1 MLRILLLGTPAVY
14 LDDQLVRIQRRM
26 LRALLFYLATQ
37 KDLVGRSQLIVNFWP
52 ESSET
57 DGRRHLREAL
67 SKLRA
72 QLDNDAYWVVYND
85 RIGLNF
91 QNVYVDMH
99 EFQNLIQQTWRNIHQ
114 IPNQSPLPEPV
125 VQMMIKGVNLWRSP
139 RFLSGVNLP
148 STVEFERWFYSV
160 GQINEAGR
168 LQMLE
173 RLAYHAAASGDIE
186 TGIYWM
192 RLALEYDEL
201 NENYHYQI
209 LTWLRALSRRS
220 DMLSYHNYLREL
232 YKHEMG
238 GSLPPVLQE
247 VFRKVQEEKSVSAP
261 RKPVDWPSSSSLQL
275 PFVGR
280 VRNLQMLQ
288 HAFQRGGSVAIFGE
302 AGAGKSRVV
311 HQFYVSLEQPP
322 RLFLAVAHAS
332 EKDLPFQPI
341 IEMLRKS
348 ILEKEWQQ
356 LDSIW
361 LISLS
366 QLLPELLNIQ
376 PEILPGFQTGMQ
388 AVSEARAA
396 LFEAFRQI
404 LMIASK
410 SQRILLFLDD
420 AQWSDESTLAA
431 MAYLQER
438 QFFNSRGL
446 FVLAARPEEPN
457 PSLEKLLNQPN
468 IHPTPVRT
476 NLNSLAVD
484 EIADLACSAL
494 GQAPSDDMIERLAR
508 DTGGN
513 PLFLIEILR
522 AWLDLSLSGG
532 LTETTERL
540 PLSSSIQNLLRQRL
554 RNFPAESQLVL
565 ATAAVIGHQFTPD
578 VLENAVG
585 LDPERLVQILEDL
598 ERGYLIRSEGYSVQN
613 AGWYTF
619 IHDKL
624 REVLLLDLSPA
635 RRRLMNYKVA
645 RALEMAFQGQIPQQA
660 VVLAGHY
667 EMAGQSDLAYTY
679 WLQAAQYARNLF
691 SRTEAYTAYRRAEQI
706 LQRIQFAI
714 KDRDVYALYSGWGEI
729 AFDSNDVETLRRV
742 YTSLLRQGEQRRS
755 SLLLGSAM
763 SGLAMAYTDEVH
775 AEQSLKYINDAIPY
789 LEQSEDVF
797 ELMEVYNRKGNLMG
811 MLDRYGE
818 AVEAYVEAIAL
829 GQNAQDP
836 HVQEARV
843 NSEDSLSYIYT
854 ITGWPAKALELTEH
868 TFRERRLLLHAT
880 GQTRTDIVYSM
891 ALFYCGHYHE
901 ALEQC
906 QRGLKIADAIGSWR
920 YSGTLR
926 AVAAR
931 AELALG
937 HFDECWEHLNQ
948 LLEIGKR
955 SGDKTILSNACGIR
969 GDFYT
974 VMGFAKEAI
983 ESYQQG
989 IVDNVEN
996 FTKMRNIY
1004 RLGALVAAHQDL
1016 ERGRKMIEQAI
1027 EYSQRVG
1034 MGMILMPALL
1044 FQIWTS
1050 SYEGTFDRADEVLEK
1065 VILETEERRMGTIV
1079 MTARNM
1085 YGISQLNQGRFEEAW
1100 KNAQQ
1105 VIYGARSLPNLTLE
1119 IEGLQLAVK
1128 VSGKQGRDLAS
1139 MQERVAILLKELD
1152 LHTSS
1157 PELRPYFE
1165 TYRDQIL
1172 KLTNSL

>member
-14 LDDQLVRIQRRM
+14 LDDELVRIQRRM
-26 LRALLFYLATQ
+26 QRALLFYLATQ
-37 KDLVGRSQLIVNFWP
+37 TDLVGRSQLIVSFWP
-52 ESSET
+52 EASET

-72 QLDNDAYWVVYND
+72 QLDDDAYWIIYND

-114 IPNQSPLPEPV
+114 IPNPSPLPEAM

-139 RFLSGVNLP
+139 RFLSGANLP
-148 STVEFERWFYSV
+148 STVEFERWFYNI

-173 RLAYHAAASGDIE
+173 RLAHHAAATGDVE

-201 NENYHYQI
+201 NENYHCQI
-209 LTWLRALSRRS
+209 LMWMRDLSRRG
-220 DMLSYHNYLREL
+220 DMLSYRNYLREL
-232 YKHEMG
+232 YKREMG
-238 GSLPPVLQE
+238 GNPPPVLLE
-247 VFRKVQEEKSVSAP
+247 VFRKIQEEDSVSKP
-261 RKPVDWPSSSSLQL
+261 RKTVVWPSSLSLQL

-280 VRNLQMLQ
+280 IRGLQMLRV
-288 HAFQRGGSVAIFGE
+288 AFQRGGSAGIFGE
-302 AGAGKSRVV
+302 AGAGKSRIV
-311 HQFYVSLEQPP
+311 HQFYISLEQPP
-322 RLFLAVAHAS
+322 RLFLAIAHAS

-348 ILEKEWQQ
+348 ILEREWQQ
-356 LDSIW
+356 LDSTW

-366 QLLPELLNIQ
+366 QLLPELLNIR
-376 PEILPGFQTGMQ
+376 PAILPGFQTGMQ
-388 AVSEARAA
+388 VVSEARAA

-410 SQRILLFLDD
+410 SQRILFFLDD

-446 FVLAARPEEPN
+446 FVLAARQEEPN
-457 PSLEKLLNQPN
+457 PSLEQFLNRPN
-468 IHPTPVRT
+468 IQPELVCIDLH
-476 NLNSLAVD
+476 SLAMD
-484 EIADLACSAL
+484 EIADLARSAL
-494 GQAPSDDMIERLAR
+494 GQVPSDDLVERLAR

-532 LTETTERL
+532 LTETMEGL

-554 RNFPAESQLVL
+554 RNFSAESQLVL

-585 LDPERLVQILEDL
+585 LDPERVVQILEDL
-598 ERGYLIRSEGYSVQN
+598 ERGYLIRAGGHSTQS
-613 AGWYTF
+613 AGWYMF

-635 RRRLMNYKVA
+635 RRRLLNYKVA

-706 LQRIQFAI
+706 LQRIQLAI

-755 SLLLGSAM
+755 PLLLGSAM
-763 SGLAMAYTDEVH
+763 SGLAMAYTDELH

-797 ELMEVYNRKGNLMG
+797 EQMEVYNRKGNLMG
-811 MLDRYGE
+811 MMDRYDE
-818 AVEAYVEAIAL
+818 AVEAYLKAVEL

-843 NSEDSLSYIYT
+843 NSEDSLSHIYT
-854 ITGWPAKALELTEH
+854 VTGWPAKALELTEH

-891 ALFYCGHYHE
+891 ASFYCGNYQQ
-901 ALEQC
+901 ALKQC
-906 QRGLKIADAIGSWR
+906 QRGLKIADTIGSWR

-931 AELALG
+931 TELALG
-937 HFDECWEHLNQ
+937 HFDECWEHLSH
-948 LLEIGKR
+948 LLDIGR
-955 SGDKTILSNACGIR
+955 RFGDKTMLSNACGIR
-969 GDFYT
+969 GDFFT
-974 VMGFAKEAI
+974 LMGCVKEAI

-996 FTKMRNIY
+996 FTEMRNKY
-1004 RLGALVAAHQDL
+1004 RLGALIAVHQDL
-1016 ERGRKMIEQAI
+1016 EKGRKMIDQVI

-1044 FQIWTS
+1044 IQIWVS
-1050 SYEGTFDRADEVLEK
+1050 FNEGTFDQADQVLEK
-1065 VILETEERRMGTIV
+1065 VILEAEERRMGTILL
-1079 MTARNM
+1079 TATSN
-1085 YGISQLNQGRFEEAW
+1085 YGAYQLNKGRLEEAW

-1105 VIYGARSLPNLTLE
+1105 VIQGARLLPNLTLE
-1119 IEGLQLAVK
+1119 IDGLQLAIEVCA
-1128 VSGKQGRDLAS
+1128 KQGGDPAPL
-1139 MQERVAILLKELD
+1139 QERLVTLLNELD

-1165 TYRDQIL
+1165 TYRDRIL